1 LRTSAGWDHPDQVS
15 TDLVLLPRVSYRG
28 KDITGPRMRN
38 LFALLA
44 ADLRTGR
51 SASRLTQELWW
62 DERPENPAK
71 ALQILVSRARS
82 QLGADLISSTPNGYR
97 LSLNEDQVDASAV
110 LLTGSASAQCLRN
123 GDYAAALDHAESGL
137 ARWADAALDDPEPTD
152 PLSTLR
158 AERMTTYRSLF
169 RTRALALSRLGH
181 YADALEPLDQVFR
194 ERPQDEEVLLE
205 LLRCEAATAG
215 PSVAL
220 TRYDTYRRSLRD
232 ELGTDPGR
240 ALQALYQQLLQGS
253 APVVR
258 SGVPHEPNALLG
270 RDDDIAEVTHMV
282 RSSRVTSIVGTGGLG
297 KTRLAHTV
305 SRRAEQHAVHLV
317 ALAGVTSDD
326 DVAAAVASALGVGDG
341 QLSPIGRS
349 AQPTGL
355 FAGIVNALG
364 RGPAL
369 LVLDN
374 CEQVIRGVA
383 ELVKA
388 LISTIEDLRVLTT
401 SRAPLG
407 ISSESVYLLPE
418 LSLAASVE
426 LFNHRAKA
434 ARPTVELPVD
444 AVRDVCRKLEGLP
457 LAIELA
463 AARVRVMSVPDISA
477 RLTDR
482 FALLRG
488 GARDTPE
495 RHRALRT
502 VIEWSWNLLDTRGQA
517 AMRTLAIFAGGFTT
531 DAAAHLLGAD
541 DVLEILTQLTDQSM
555 LKVVDTQSG
564 ARSRMLET
572 VREFSTDQRTAA
584 ETDDVTRRFLAWA
597 RDFGMAHH
605 DALFGADP
613 VPPTWRIRAEQD
625 NLQLALRFGLD
636 RSDDAAVAA
645 ITAVLGSLWLMES
658 NFARLTWLTAQTE
671 QCLSHF
677 RPEPAHVEVTRTA
690 ATISAINT
698 FLLHGP
704 RATRSLVTLRRLPLD
719 SPDTVTRAA
728 QAMLLG
734 AAPSADDDRTPVLRW
749 MANALDSFH
758 HQQHNDFGKAL
769 SAAER
774 MLHAARASDSPFA
787 LAAAHSRIGE
797 LCLDADQG
805 ARAREHLAATL
816 PLLTQVGAWSSV
828 IRARWA
834 LTMAS
839 LQIGDLDAAERWAE
853 EAAAPSDDDAIGLGL
868 RAEIMLGRGQTE
880 AGLRS
885 WRRVADRLVPGANP
899 VLGIDRSIQEAW
911 FLEVQ
916 AVTVVAHAH
925 HGRLDLVQDI
935 VSTIPDVL
943 RGILADRPSTVNF
956 PSYGAQLLA
965 IATADIARG
974 VPGAR
979 LVALAESF
987 RFSRGY
993 QPTMS
998 PARAREMAEQSDRA
1012 AYEDARAAHAG
1023 LDPAGLLEA
1032 ALAALRDRL
1041 NQPDHG

>member
-1 LRTSAGWDHPDQVS
+1 
-15 TDLVLLPRVSYRG
+15 
-28 KDITGPRMRN
+28 
-38 LFALLA
+38 
-44 ADLRTGR
+44 
-51 SASRLTQELWW
+51 
-62 DERPENPAK
+62 
-71 ALQILVSRARS
+71 
-82 QLGADLISSTPNGYR
+82 
-97 LSLNEDQVDASAV
+97 
-110 LLTGSASAQCLRN
+110 
-123 GDYAAALDHAESGL
+123 
-137 ARWADAALDDPEPTD
+137 
-152 PLSTLR
+152 
-158 AERMTTYRSLF
+158 
-169 RTRALALSRLGH
+169 
-181 YADALEPLDQVFR
+181 
-194 ERPQDEEVLLE
+194 
-205 LLRCEAATAG
+205 
-215 PSVAL
+215 
-220 TRYDTYRRSLRD
+220 
-232 ELGTDPGR
+232 
-240 ALQALYQQLLQGS
+240 
-253 APVVR
+253 
-258 SGVPHEPNALLG
+258 
-270 RDDDIAEVTHMV
+270 
-282 RSSRVTSIVGTGGLG
+282 
-297 KTRLAHTV
+297 
-305 SRRAEQHAVHLV
+305 
-317 ALAGVTSDD
+317 
-326 DVAAAVASALGVGDG
+326 
-341 QLSPIGRS
+341 
-349 AQPTGL
+349 
-355 FAGIVNALG
+355 
-364 RGPAL
+364 
-369 LVLDN
+369 
-374 CEQVIRGVA
+374 
-383 ELVKA
+383 
-388 LISTIEDLRVLTT
+388 
-401 SRAPLG
+401 
-407 ISSESVYLLPE
+407 
-418 LSLAASVE
+418 
-426 LFNHRAKA
+426 
-434 ARPTVELPVD
+434 
-444 AVRDVCRKLEGLP
+444 
-457 LAIELA
+457 
-463 AARVRVMSVPDISA
+463 
-477 RLTDR
+477 
-482 FALLRG
+482 
-488 GARDTPE
+488 
-495 RHRALRT
+495 
-502 VIEWSWNLLDTRGQA
+502 
-517 AMRTLAIFAGGFTT
+517 
-531 DAAAHLLGAD
+531 
-541 DVLEILTQLTDQSM
+541 
-555 LKVVDTQSG
+555 
-564 ARSRMLET
+564 
-572 VREFSTDQRTAA
+572 
-584 ETDDVTRRFLAWA
+584 
-597 RDFGMAHH
+597 
-605 DALFGADP
+605 
-613 VPPTWRIRAEQD
+613 
-625 NLQLALRFGLD
+625 
-636 RSDDAAVAA
+636 
-645 ITAVLGSLWLMES
+645 
-658 NFARLTWLTAQTE
+658 
-671 QCLSHF
+671 
-677 RPEPAHVEVTRTA
+677 
-690 ATISAINT
+690 
-698 FLLHGP
+698 
-704 RATRSLVTLRRLPLD
+704 
-719 SPDTVTRAA
+719 
-728 QAMLLG
+728 
-734 AAPSADDDRTPVLRW
+734 